1 MSKVAPNL
9 TPEPVLGT
17 PLSLAAAAGRVV
29 RIGAVTRRIKSD
41 LLRGFL
47 SEARALWKRK
57 DVPAATERAARVFL
71 VEGRE
76 VFGAADKPLFEAM
89 LARLS
94 PPQGFASWDA
104 WFAHEQRTPTLRDD
118 RTDSQVVDD
127 IERKRGRLAIHT
139 AADAGD
145 LARVVKELDHGA
157 NVNAVF
163 SNGTLR
169 WTPLCGAVLGDHLA
183 LTEKL
188 LAVGAKVSGAG
199 ITSAIFG
206 VKSIPVAELLLA
218 AGARLDESDAQGRTT
233 FARVVDVCGPAPLAR
248 FLADHSPKPTPEQ
261 RQVLLGIAEQ
271 ATPELRAIVTGFLD
285 GTAKS
290 KRR

>member
-1 MSKVAPNL
+1 MAPNL
-9 TPEPVLGT
+9 TPGPALGT
-17 PLSLAAAAGRVV
+17 PLSLAVASGRVV

-57 DVPAATERAARVFL
+57 DVTAATERAARVFL

-76 VFGAADKPLFEAM
+76 VFGAADKPLFDAM
-89 LARLS
+89 LARLN
-94 PPQGFASWDA
+94 PPQGFATWDA
-104 WFAHEQRTPTLRDD
+104 WFAHEERTPTPRDD
-118 RTDSQVVDD
+118 RTDSQVIAD

-145 LARVVKELDHGA
+145 LARVEQELARGTD
-157 NVNAVF
+157 VNAVF
-163 SNGTLR
+163 SNGSLR

-183 LTEKL
+183 IVQKL
-188 LAVGAKVSGAG
+188 LAAGAKVSGAG

-206 VKSIPVAELLLA
+206 VKSVPVAELLLA
-218 AGARLDESDAQGRTT
+218 SGARLDESDAQGRTT
-233 FARVVDVCGPAPLAR
+233 FARVVDVCGPAPMAR
-248 FLADHSPKPTPEQ
+248 FLADHSPKPTPAQ

-285 GTAKS
+285 GTTKPT
-290 KRR
+290 RR